1 MPAWARGCTGIAVL
15 RRGPAMKLRLFHI
28 LLPLLLTGA
37 ALGQAPSLD
46 FISQGSAML
55 SFQASS
61 GSLSILPD
69 PKTGFDIQ
77 IANAPIPKYGLFGTI
92 TGPIGVGPAVS
103 GPGGDQVYSLTG
115 VSQISIYDGTSA
127 YLTGEIAWTG
137 ASGSTITGTLVAQPG
152 LTADLVSYSGANA
165 ELRTIANEFNAAG
178 SADVDIDLPGLIAS
192 LAAQGGNPKT
202 PFSGLLS
209 VIPESPAWGLF
220 AGAAALLGAVVLRRH
235 GRSGLAA

>member
-1 MPAWARGCTGIAVL
+1 MN
-15 RRGPAMKLRLFHI
+15 LRLSHI

-37 ALGQAPSLD
+37 ARGQTPSLD
-46 FISQGSAML
+46 FISQGGAEL

-61 GSLSILPD
+61 GSLSVVPD

-92 TGPIGVGPAVS
+92 TGPIGVGPAAS
-103 GPGGDQVYSLTG
+103 GPGGEQAYSLTG

-127 YLTGEIAWTG
+127 YLTGEISWTD
-137 ASGSTITGTLVAQPG
+137 ASGSTISGTLVAQPG

-178 SADVDIDLPGLIAS
+178 SADVSINLPGLIAS

-209 VIPESPAWGLF
+209 VIPESPAWGLI
-220 AGAAALLGAVVLRRH
+220 AGSAALLGAFALR
-235 GRSGLAA
+235 GRRRGGLAA